1 MITMDESRLS
11 ELLAEAA
18 RRGAEQ
24 AISDLTM
31 YTKQQACEMLGISY
45 NTLQRRIVERKIRIV
60 DGRIPGEAIRQYLSE
75 RGRNV

>member
-1 MITMDESRLS
+1 MITIENGALEKMLT
-11 ELLAEAA
+11 EAA

-24 AISDLTM
+24 AIGDLTL
-31 YTKQQACEMLGISY
+31 YTKQQACEMLGVSY
-45 NTLQRRIVERKIRIV
+45 NTLQRRIIEKKIRIV

>member
-24 AISDLTM
+24 AISDLTL